1 VRPRLLYP
9 RWRPKHPNNLARL
22 DPTKGGRDPADCCVE
37 FGHGARELG
46 EKTGLP
52 VDPHGSGAKTA
63 RVRDRVPGPRS
74 SAAWEITE
82 PVAESWAH
90 KSVTVC
96 VCAGCELG

>member
-1 VRPRLLYP
+1 
-9 RWRPKHPNNLARL
+9 
-22 DPTKGGRDPADCCVE
+22 VE